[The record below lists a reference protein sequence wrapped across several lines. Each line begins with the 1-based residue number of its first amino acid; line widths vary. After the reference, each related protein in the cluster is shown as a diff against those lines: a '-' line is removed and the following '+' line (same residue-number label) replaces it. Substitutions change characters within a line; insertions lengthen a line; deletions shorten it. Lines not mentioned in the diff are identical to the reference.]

1 MKIAV
6 QSHLNLTVERFIE
19 KCLGSPVFDSQ
30 TFETTSVE
38 DRPFLRNMK
47 FANFDL
53 LRPLSGFITDF
64 SPSSVLESA
73 EVVGYDC

>member
-47 FANFDL
+47 FAKF
-53 LRPLSGFITDF
+53 
-64 SPSSVLESA
+64 
-73 EVVGYDC
+73 